1 MNEGIGFGRLL
12 QREWHIKQQGLSS
25 VLHSLI
31 IFLMIVAIFPL
42 AIGTEP
48 KLLLRLAVPM
58 VWIAALLSLVIGADG
73 LFKADYD
80 NGTLVQLVAS
90 DNGLVL
96 WVLAKLLLHW
106 LLGAV
111 LVAFL
116 SLLATPLFGLPIVD
130 ALMLMVCVLIASPI
144 LLMLSGIASALTL
157 ASKNTAILVPLIAL
171 PLQLPV
177 LIFATGALERQA
189 MGMTYLPILALL
201 LAGSILSTIIAPF
214 VMAQALKLAWQS

>member
-1 MNEGIGFGRLL
+1 MNESIGFGQLL
-12 QREWHIKQQGLSS
+12 WREWHIKQQGLSS
-25 VLHSLI
+25 VLHPLV

-58 VWIAALLSLVIGADG
+58 VWIAALLSLVIGTDG
-73 LFKADYD
+73 LFRADYD
-80 NGTLVQLVAS
+80 NGTLVQIVAS
-90 DNGLVL
+90 NNALVP

-111 LVAFL
+111 LVALL
-116 SLLATPLFGLPIVD
+116 SLLSTVFFGLPVFD
-130 ALMLMVCVLIASPI
+130 ALMLMVCVLIASPM

-189 MGMTYLPILALL
+189 MGLAYLPILALL
-201 LAGSILSTIIAPF
+201 GAGSILSVLVAPF